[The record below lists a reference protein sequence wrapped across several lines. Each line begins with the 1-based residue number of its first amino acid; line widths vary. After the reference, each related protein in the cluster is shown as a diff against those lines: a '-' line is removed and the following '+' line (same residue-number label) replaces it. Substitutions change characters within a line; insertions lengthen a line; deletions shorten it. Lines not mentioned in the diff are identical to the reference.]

1 MENLLTT
8 EMDILNFF
16 GLQKKEEPKP
26 QIKKIEAYS
35 GGNYTPLFTYSF
47 DGEKNPGE
55 LGPLID
61 WKLDHRSLRKRSW
74 DSYLTD
80 GITQTIVKRFAMW
93 VVGKGLRV
101 QSEPNKHILDSE
113 NVESNL
119 KDFVEN
125 SESRFNLFLN
135 SKRGDYSG
143 ETNLNTI
150 ANTAFINSIVGGDV
164 LVVRRVENGILK
176 TQLVDGDNV
185 CTPVFG
191 SYMSD
196 AAKRG
201 NKIKDGV
208 EINKRGKHVAFYV
221 KTKNNYDVE
230 RVLAKGRLSGQTMA
244 FLVTG
249 FKYKINDV
257 RGIPLISAILET
269 VKKLDRYKEATVGG
283 AEERAK
289 VAYSIEHDQFSD
301 GENPMMANMAKAFDS
316 NSGSNEL
323 PKDINGKSLQDNVAA
338 TLDKTVTNMPI
349 GAKLK
354 SLESKQEV
362 NFEAFYSPNINAICS
377 TFGIPPEVALMKYDS
392 NYSASRAAIKD
403 WEHTLKVWRYNFGFQ
418 FYQPLYDFWL
428 DLEVLKNKIQANG
441 YLTAIMQKNQDVLES
456 YRNARF
462 VGASVPHIDP
472 EKEVRAER
480 LKLGETGA
488 SIPLTT
494 AEAAT
499 ERLDQG
505 DYETN
510 VAKYGEELNTTKKNL
525 DIKEEKIE

>member
-1 MENLLTT
+1 MANLLET
-8 EMDILNFF
+8 EMDIFNFF
-16 GLQKKEEPKP
+16 GLQKKQEPKP
-26 QIKKIEAYS
+26 QTKEIEAYN

-47 DGEKNPGE
+47 GGEKTPGE

-61 WKLDHRSLRKRSW
+61 WNLDHISLRKRSW

-93 VVGKGLRV
+93 VIGKGLRL
-101 QSEPNKHILDSE
+101 QAEPNKHILDSE

-135 SKRGDYSG
+135 SKRGDYAG
-143 ETNLNTI
+143 ETNMNNI
-150 ANTAFINSIVGGDV
+150 ASTAFINSIVGGDV
-164 LVVRRVENGILK
+164 LLIRRVENGTLT
-176 TQLVDGDNV
+176 TQLIDGDNV

-208 EINKRGKHVAFYV
+208 EMNKRGQHVAFYV
-221 KTKNNYDVE
+221 KIKNNYDVE
-230 RVLAKGRLSGQTMA
+230 RVVATGRNSGQKMA
-244 FLVTG
+244 FLITG
-249 FKYKINDV
+249 FKRKINDV
-257 RGIPLISAILET
+257 RGIPLNSAILET

-301 GENPMMANMAKAFDS
+301 GENPMLSNMAKAFDS
-316 NSGSNEL
+316 STGSNQL
-323 PKDINGKSLQDNVAA
+323 PKDLNGKALQDNVAA
-338 TLDKTVTNMPI
+338 TLEKTVTNMPV

-362 NFEAFYSPNINAICS
+362 NFEGFYSTNVNSICA

-441 YLTAIMQKNQDVLES
+441 YLTALMQKNQDVLES

-462 VGASVPHIDP
+462 IGASVPHIDP

-480 LKLGETGA
+480 LKLGITGEN
-488 SIPLTT
+488 IPLTT

-510 VAKYGEELNTTKKNL
+510 VAKYGEELKITNKKL
-525 DIKEEKIE
+525 GIKEEKIE